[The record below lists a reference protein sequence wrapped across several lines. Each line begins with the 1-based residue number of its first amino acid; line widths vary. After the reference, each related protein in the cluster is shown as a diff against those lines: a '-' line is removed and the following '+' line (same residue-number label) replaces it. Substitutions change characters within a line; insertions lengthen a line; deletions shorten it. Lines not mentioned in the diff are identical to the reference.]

1 MGTMWLHDS
10 LELLAIAL
18 HEKKRQGI
26 TIRDSMNAVKI
37 VCWMSKNTSFS
48 KVIGTNE
55 RT

>member
-26 TIRDSMNAVKI
+26 TIRDSMNKVKI
-37 VCWMSKNTSFS
+37 VCSRMSKIHHSQ
-48 KVIGTNE
+48 
-55 RT
+55 R